1 MKNVL
6 WIVVLTVIV
15 AQSDGAINYLMNAD
29 METHW
34 EVVPVMNLQYT
45 GTGAD
50 CRLNVDVANHRFQTI
65 VDSTVDIDVD
75 LSDRVNFECQAQLI
89 AYLNATGRYTASTAS
104 WMGRN
109 RGTDAWGPTHD
120 YSDGW
125 NGAFN
130 LKDGSQVVEGSPS
143 YWGSYGASSNGACMF
158 AHSGK
163 YSLGVYDNRPDG
175 NPYSPLFEISP
186 ESVNYNQ
193 TIDDC
198 NDLAGREVI
207 LSGYVYMPSDSY
219 QNDGIPGYLIRIEH
233 GPTGA
238 KINTDF
244 GADPLLDQW
253 NYFEYAFT
261 VDAATDYMRVVLFS
275 AGNAINTIYN
285 GHGSAFFDDL
295 VLDLPPG
302 HPADINGDGTVDIND
317 LAIMAENWLQGT

>member
-109 RGTDAWGPTHD
+109 RGTDGWGPTHD

-143 YWGSYGASSNGACMF
+143 YWGTYGGSSNGASMF

-163 YSLGVYDNRPDG
+163 FSLGVYDNRPDG
-175 NPYSPLFEISP
+175 NPASPLYNVAP
-186 ESVNYNQ
+186 ESVNYSQNVSTGNPDHWAELIGQ
-193 TIDDC
+193 
-198 NDLAGREVI
+198 EVK
-207 LSGYVYMPSDSY
+207 LSGWAYMPSNSW
-219 QNDGIPGYLIRIEH
+219 QNPSVDQGYSVRVHH
-233 GPTGA
+233 GAGGGS
-238 KINTDF
+238 ITDF
-244 GADPLLDQW
+244 SSNPGRDQW
-253 NYFEYAFT
+253 VYFENTFT
-261 VDAATDYMRVVLFS
+261 VDPGSDTLLVVLFANMNPAHVY
-275 AGNAINTIYN
+275 AGQ
-285 GHGSAFFDDL
+285 GSVYFDDMAMEII
-295 VLDLPPG
+295 PE
-302 HPADINGDGTVDIND
+302 PATMALLGLG
-317 LAIMAENWLQGT
+317 IMGMLRRRKR